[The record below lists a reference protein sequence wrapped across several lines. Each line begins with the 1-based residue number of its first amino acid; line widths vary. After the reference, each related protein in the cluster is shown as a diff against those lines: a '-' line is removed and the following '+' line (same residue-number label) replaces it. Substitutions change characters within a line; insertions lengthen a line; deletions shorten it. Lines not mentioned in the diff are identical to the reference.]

1 MSLSKGRPLKAGMG
15 VNMINRQ
22 AYIHAQ
28 IEKTLSKYLK
38 DEELT
43 PLSIKRDQRLA
54 QYFLFLIENH
64 LYTQQSHLLFLKFN
78 KTFRSP
84 FFKMDLP
91 LRKDT
96 VEKIQAILNDMVWAK
111 I

>member
-1 MSLSKGRPLKAGMG
+1 
-15 VNMINRQ
+15 MINRQ

-28 IEKTLSKYLK
+28 IEKTLSKYVE

-54 QYFLFLIENH
+54 QYFLFLIDNH
-64 LYTQQSHLLFLKFN
+64 LYTQQSHDLFLQFN
-78 KTFRSP
+78 QTFRSP
-84 FFKMDLP
+84 FFKMALP
-91 LRKDT
+91 LTKET
-96 VEKIQAILNDMVWAK
+96 VQKIQAILNDMVWAK